1 MTEFS
6 STTKPVQE
14 LVEDGDELPQSYI
27 WRSDNTGDY
36 EAIDSSVPLATEIP
50 VVDVS
55 LLVSS
60 SSAMDPELLK
70 LRSALTSWRC
80 FQVVNHGIESSFLD
94 QVRNSPREFFHLS
107 KGEKQ
112 KYARPSDSIEGYGK
126 DSILHEN
133 QLLDWVDRLYLT
145 VHPQDQQELKYWP
158 ENPISFRDMLNE
170 YTAKVRQIKEQ
181 LLKSMAMSLSL
192 PEDSF
197 LKQFGERPTMA
208 ARFNYY
214 PPCARPDSVIGIK
227 PHTDG
232 LGITI
237 LLQDEQVEGLQL
249 HKDNQWFRV
258 PIMPHALVVNIGDQL
273 EIMSNG
279 IFKSLLHRVLTNST
293 RERNTLAM
301 FCAPDP
307 KQEIGPVEELVDE
320 KRPRAFKN
328 IKNYGETHFYY
339 YQQGKS
345 PLDAVRI

>member
-6 STTKPVQE
+6 ATTKPVQE
-14 LVEDGDELPQSYI
+14 LVENGDELPQSYI
-27 WRSDNTGDY
+27 WRDNGDY
-36 EAIDSSVPLATEIP
+36 GAIDFSVPLATEIP

-60 SSAMDPELLK
+60 SSAMDPELVK
-70 LRSALTSWRC
+70 LRSALSSWGC
-80 FQVVNHGIESSFLD
+80 FQAVNHDIECSFLD
-94 QVRNSPREFFHLS
+94 QVRKLAREFFHLP

-112 KYARPSDSIEGYGK
+112 KYARPSDSFEGYGN
-126 DSILHEN
+126 DMVLFEN
-133 QLLDWVDRLYLT
+133 QPLDWVDRLYLS
-145 VHPQDQQELKYWP
+145 VHPQDQQKFKYWP
-158 ENPISFRDMLNE
+158 ENPISFRDMLND
-170 YTAKVRQIKEQ
+170 YTARLRQLEEQ
-181 LLKSMAMSLSL
+181 LLKSMARSLNL

-197 LKQFGERPTMA
+197 VKQFGEQPTMA

-214 PPCARPDSVIGIK
+214 PPCARPDVVVGLK

-249 HKDNQWFRV
+249 LKDNQWFSI

-279 IFKSLLHRVLTNST
+279 IFKSPVHRALTNST

-307 KQEIGPVEELVDE
+307 TQEIGPVEKLIDE
-320 KRPRAFKN
+320 QRPRAFKK
-328 IKNYGETHFYY
+328 IKNYAESYFYY

-345 PLDAVRI
+345 PLDAVRV